1 MTNPLKA
8 WRDGREISQAEAGN
22 LLGVDEMTV
31 SRWER
36 GNHLPRKSQWL
47 KIEEVTGISPSELV
61 GFIQQAD
68 EPEQAQ

>member
-1 MTNPLKA
+1 MT
-8 WRDGREISQAEAGN
+8 I
-22 LLGVDEMTV
+22 

-61 GFIQQAD
+61 GHIKQAD
-68 EPEQAQ
+68 ETEQAQ